1 VIRFPL
7 FWDVSP
13 HHQLISARSIYK
25 VRNVEEEKSFMNCP
39 MTCRHFPEER
49 DWNCRSGKA
58 YTSASY
64 VISNLVSVYTNLYW
78 NKNETK
84 MYIVHSKATC
94 CNSSW
99 IKWHQAGSIY
109 STSKMM
115 HGPINIRFCH
125 SIYECLAQSVEAKAN
140 VILCNSYTISL
151 FQILT
156 ISQFSITFPIP
167 LDCTTIHAVK
177 IGLLNKKLKS
187 VNLDRYWD
195 VGCRMRAVLAS

>member
-1 VIRFPL
+1 MFRRITNWLVPEASTR
-7 FWDVSP
+7 
-13 HHQLISARSIYK
+13 
-25 VRNVEEEKSFMNCP
+25 VEMSKKKSHSWITLWRGVTFQKSETGTVDLVKPTNL
-39 MTCRHFPEER
+39 H
-49 DWNCRSGKA
+49 
-58 YTSASY
+58 TSASY

-140 VILCNSYTISL
+140 VILCNSYTIFL